1 MNLMIDCSYLAA
13 LLTKRNTGRTVR
25 AVILLLKQ
33 YTSGQLDNAA
43 TKLLNAS
50 KETMLTVR

>member
-1 MNLMIDCSYLAA
+1 MIDFSYLAA
-13 LLTKRNTGRTVR
+13 IHTKRNTGRTVR
-25 AVILLLKQ
+25 TVILLLKQ
-33 YTSGQLDNAA
+33 YSGQLDNAA

>member
-1 MNLMIDCSYLAA
+1 MIDCSYLAA
-13 LLTKRNTGRTVR
+13 ILTKRYTGRTVR
-25 AVILLLKQ
+25 TVILLLKQ